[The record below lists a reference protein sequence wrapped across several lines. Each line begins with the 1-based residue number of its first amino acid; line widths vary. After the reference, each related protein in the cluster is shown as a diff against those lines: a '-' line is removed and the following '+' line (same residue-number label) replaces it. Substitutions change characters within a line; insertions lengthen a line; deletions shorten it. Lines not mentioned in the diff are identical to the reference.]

1 MIHVYMQAGN
11 DFFIRPPLRD
21 TDLIIHLKLNAMKR
35 GINKV
40 TLVGHVG
47 EDPKINQINDDVKV
61 ARFPLATNEFY
72 VDKEG
77 NEVQKTQ
84 WHTIV
89 VWNKVA
95 GIIEEY
101 VKKGDPLYVEGKI
114 QNSTWEDNEG
124 KKRFTTEI
132 NCDNFLF
139 LAPQNQPVEE

>member
-1 MIHVYMQAGN
+1 
-11 DFFIRPPLRD
+11 
-21 TDLIIHLKLNAMKR
+21 MKR

-47 EDPKINQINDDVKV
+47 EDPKVNQINDDVKV
-61 ARFPLATNEFY
+61 ARFSLATNEYY

-139 LAPQNQPVEE
+139 LSPQNQPVEE

>member
-1 MIHVYMQAGN
+1 
-11 DFFIRPPLRD
+11 
-21 TDLIIHLKLNAMKR
+21 MKR

-139 LAPQNQPVEE
+139 LSPQPQPVEE

>member
-1 MIHVYMQAGN
+1 
-11 DFFIRPPLRD
+11 
-21 TDLIIHLKLNAMKR
+21 MKR

-47 EDPKINQINDDVKV
+47 EDPKVNQINDDVKV

-114 QNSTWEDNEG
+114 QNSTWEDSEG

-139 LAPQNQPVEE
+139 LSPQTQPVEE